1 MSESERLRPWERPE
15 QPELHI
21 VSGMANLLNLHDDG
35 ERRDHF
41 EGIGGIGGI
50 DLRRICETPAS
61 DLLLCEPEMAARTLW
76 EFYDT
81 LGPLVWEFPEFVNW
95 RGTLMESAY
104 FERPNHS
111 LNTFSK
117 RDNVLFKH
125 AFACRAQERCEEN
138 YDTEVKHRQA
148 YVNAQR
154 GGLAAV
160 EADLSQKLAS
170 IECVRA
176 SQDAWLR
183 AEGIAYD
190 WHDGDE
196 PWPLVASLRE
206 EMATLVA
213 AVEASPAQK
222 LCKRDPTTTLPP
234 IGTSVLAD
242 LIRNINNDAGPRDV
256 GFALPCGPGRR
267 SIHQGRV
274 FPKIEVYWTKEEI
287 FRRHFTRVARS
298 GMRGFVEDPGPRDR
312 ALLLA
317 RRQWE
322 YTYLLRYLFE
332 GRQDFAGPDGNVLP
346 CVGADS
352 FLYTFVEMLLAHFR
366 SFDVTPMAYAQRM
379 DEEYA
384 MARRTGIQVF
394 EIILQKK
401 ESAIDL
407 LRKYA
412 NAWDAAEILLRR
424 RKSFLL
430 CLQRCRQQP
439 RVRVV
444 PPRPPTTF
452 FSRLIARARVKRA
465 RTYESGDF
473 SKLANAPP
481 DIVRNIAEYL

>member
-1 MSESERLRPWERPE
+1 MSESESIRPWERPE

-21 VSGMANLLNLHDDG
+21 VSGMENLLNLHDDG
-35 ERRDHF
+35 ERREHF
-41 EGIGGIGGI
+41 WGISGIGAI
-50 DLRRICETPAS
+50 DLREVCETPAS
-61 DLLLCEPEMAARTLW
+61 ELLIHEPEMAARMLW

-81 LGPLVWEFPEFVNW
+81 LGPLTWEFPEFVNW

-111 LNTFSK
+111 LITFAK
-117 RDNVLFKH
+117 QDNVSFKH

-138 YDTEVKHRQA
+138 RYYTEVQHLQA
-148 YVNAQR
+148 YENARR

-176 SQDAWLR
+176 SQDVWLR
-183 AEGIAYD
+183 AEGVGERWD
-190 WHDGDE
+190 DEE

-206 EMATLVA
+206 EMTTLVA

-222 LCKRDPTTTLPP
+222 LCKRSLPTLGG
-234 IGTSVLAD
+234 ILGD
-242 LIRNINNDAGPRDV
+242 LVRDINNDAGFRDV
-256 GFALPCGPGRR
+256 RFPLPCGPGRR
-267 SIHQGRV
+267 WIHPGGV
-274 FPKIEVYWTKEEI
+274 FPFAEKYRPDEEI

-298 GMRGFVEDPGPRDR
+298 GMRGFVEDPGPRDK

-322 YTYLLRYLFE
+322 YTYLLRYFFE

-384 MARRTGIQVF
+384 MARRKGTDS
-394 EIILQKK
+394 IILQKK
-401 ESAIDL
+401 ELAIDL

-439 RVRVV
+439 RVRVE
-444 PPRPPTTF
+444 PPGPPTTF
-452 FSRLIARARVKRA
+452 FGRLIARARVKRA
-465 RTYESGDF
+465 RTYESDDF

-481 DIVRNIAEYL
+481 DIVRNMAEYI